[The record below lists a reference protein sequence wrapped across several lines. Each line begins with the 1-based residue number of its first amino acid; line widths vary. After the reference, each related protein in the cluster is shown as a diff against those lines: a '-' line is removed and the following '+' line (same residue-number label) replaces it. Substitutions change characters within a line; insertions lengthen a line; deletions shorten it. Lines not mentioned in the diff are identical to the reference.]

1 MKCKKYNKFS
11 VIYKNIADMIGNINN
26 KIGDSGSTERYI
38 GKFYVCFENVS
49 ASVCLLAAL
58 VFLFIAIFGAW
69 RYFFLMGLCLSVAI
83 MIYEEP
89 PRETPKKK
97 TSRRPLRSS

>member
-1 MKCKKYNKFS
+1 
-11 VIYKNIADMIGNINN
+11 MISNINN

-58 VFLFIAIFGAW
+58 VFLSM
-69 RYFFLMGLCLSVAI
+69 L
-83 MIYEEP
+83 
-89 PRETPKKK
+89 
-97 TSRRPLRSS
+97 RR